1 MIRSP
6 LLRLALGRIAG
17 VWTAADHG
25 GELPVTNPATGE
37 VLARVPAMGEA
48 ETTRAIDAARPCLA
62 EPASLAHRRKWLR
75 DIAAHL
81 LDERE
86 ELGRIITL
94 EQGKPLTEAM
104 AEVDHAAG
112 FFSYYAN
119 HLDELSARELPE
131 RARRCA
137 WTVHARPV
145 GVVGL
150 ITPWTC
156 PIALLARKLAPAIA
170 VGCPVVVR
178 PSSRTPLSA
187 IALLHLLDERLDL
200 PGGFINLV
208 TGPAEPIA
216 DALCAH
222 PAVRAISFTGSTHV
236 GRTLIVKCAPRFKRL
251 TLALS
256 GNAPFIVCEDA
267 DLELAADQL
276 LRNKFKGSGQDC
288 TCANRVLVHQR
299 VIDPFTELLVARVA
313 ELRVGNGLVDG
324 TTIGPLI
331 DRRAHDRLSRQLAD
345 ALSLGAR
352 LVAGGLPSTGPDDG
366 LFFPPT
372 VLRDASPAMACWREE
387 SLGPLL
393 PITSFSDS
401 EQALALAN
409 DTEHGLAAYVFTADS
424 DRAERMVR
432 ALTFGHV
439 GHNAAVGSTPE
450 APFGGTGQSGRGR
463 EGGLEGLLEFIE
475 QQTVARGP

>member
-6 LLRLALGRIAG
+6 LLRLALGRIGG

-25 GELPVTNPATGE
+25 GELPVINPATGE
-37 VLARVPAMGEA
+37 VLAQVPAMGKA
-48 ETTRAIDAARPCLA
+48 ETARAIDAAQHCLA
-62 EPASLAHRRKWLR
+62 EPASLTQRRKWLR

-86 ELGRIITL
+86 ELGRIVTL

-104 AEVDHAAG
+104 AEIDQAAG

-119 HLDELSARELPE
+119 HLDQINPRELPE
-131 RARRCA
+131 RARRCE
-137 WTVHARPV
+137 WSVHARPV

-156 PIALLARKLAPAIA
+156 PVALLARKLAPAIA
-170 VGCPVVVR
+170 AGCPVVAR

-200 PGGFINLV
+200 PAGSLNLV
-208 TGPAEPIA
+208 TGVAEPIV
-216 DALCAH
+216 DTLCAH
-222 PAVRAISFTGSTHV
+222 PAVRAISFTGSTQV
-236 GRTLIVKCAPRFKRL
+236 GRTLIVKCAPGFKRL
-251 TLALS
+251 SLALS
-256 GNAPFIVCEDA
+256 GNTPFIVCEDA

-276 LRNKFKGSGQDC
+276 MRNKFKASGQDC

-299 VIDPFTELLVARVA
+299 VIDAFTDLVVARVGA
-313 ELRVGNGLVDG
+313 LRMGNGLAAE

-331 DRRAHDRLSRQLAD
+331 DQRAHDRLSRQLTD
-345 ALSLGAR
+345 ALDRGAR
-352 LVAGGLPSTGPDDG
+352 LLAGGLPSTQPADSHY
-366 LFFPPT
+366 FPPT
-372 VLRDASPAMACWREE
+372 VLREASPDMACWREE

-393 PITSFSDS
+393 PITGFSDS
-401 EQALALAN
+401 DQALALAN
-409 DTEHGLAAYVFTADS
+409 DTEHGLAAYLFTADG
-424 DRAERMVR
+424 DRAERMLR
-432 ALTFGHV
+432 GLAFGHV
-439 GHNAAVGSTPE
+439 GHNAAIGSTPE
-450 APFGGTGQSGRGR
+450 APFGGIGHAGLGR
-463 EGGLEGLLEFIE
+463 EGGPEGLLEFVE